1 MEPRGCNP
9 WAISGR
15 SPRLA
20 LVEELAVAVRRS
32 PSATAPSRSAEDLV
46 GWLQE
51 IVSDPDEPTGVSAVA
66 PTMTLDEVNV
76 AHEKAIEKKVKALGA
91 PEIKLAGPR

>member
-1 MEPRGCNP
+1 VIESERVQCGLSPHQTGPGRGV
-9 WAISGR
+9 GR
-15 SPRLA
+15 RRKALA
-20 LVEELAVAVRRS
+20 ERDVTEL
-32 PSATAPSRSAEDLV
+32 SAEDLV

-76 AHEKAIEKKVKALGA
+76 AHEKAIEEKVKALGA
-91 PEIKLAGPR
+91 PEI